1 MLLTCLQRKHGDS
14 AVGATRPQP
23 GPFSPSR
30 LRGPNATG
38 PTFFSSNS
46 SQGKELGGDRAGRGL
61 PFPQTGLQGA
71 RGGRGGKAPGT
82 LLPVRNDVAQ
92 ARACPPKESAR
103 SRPLPRGRASLER
116 ARLGP
121 GQDAALLW
129 KSSVWRE
136 TMSWRACLET
146 IN

>member
-71 RGGRGGKAPGT
+71 RGGGVGREGAKDPPPRAQRRGPSSGLSTQRERPVSTSAKGPRLPGEG
-82 LLPVRNDVAQ
+82 PSG
-92 ARACPPKESAR
+92 ARAGRRPP
-103 SRPLPRGRASLER
+103 LE
-116 ARLGP
+116 
-121 GQDAALLW
+121 
-129 KSSVWRE
+129 
-136 TMSWRACLET
+136 
-146 IN
+146 I

>member
-71 RGGRGGKAPGT
+71 RGGAGREEEDGA
-82 LLPVRNDVAQ
+82 
-92 ARACPPKESAR
+92 
-103 SRPLPRGRASLER
+103 GRAQNGN
-116 ARLGP
+116 RLQSHGAE
-121 GQDAALLW
+121 QY
-129 KSSVWRE
+129 VR
-136 TMSWRACLET
+136 
-146 IN
+146 I